1 MYHLT
6 QTKIAFN
13 NILLSMNFE
22 NVDDKKTN
30 DKAYEIIFLKI
41 LFIFELN
48 LYVNMQPN
56 YFTLT

>member
-1 MYHLT
+1 M
-6 QTKIAFN
+6 AFN
-13 NILLSMNFE
+13 YILLSMNFE